1 MGMACEINTILKL
14 GEDYPASLVV
24 GDRHRAVKAGYR
36 IFAMDVPLQLVNG
49 DWMAWG
55 EVAIVDLRWRGE
67 VTEVVYEVRRVYE
80 VGFRVK

>member
-24 GDRHRAVKAGYR
+24 GSKHRAVKSGYR

-49 DWMAWG
+49 DWVALAD
-55 EVAIVDLRWRGE
+55 VAIVDLRWRGE

-80 VGFRVK
+80 VGWRVK

>member
-14 GEDYPASLVV
+14 GEGYPARLVV
-24 GDRHRAVKAGYR
+24 GSRHRAVKSGYR

-49 DWMAWG
+49 DWVALAD
-55 EVAIVDLRWRGE
+55 VAIVDLRWRGE

-80 VGFRVK
+80 VGFGVR